1 MSYLQTV
8 VWGIVVG
15 LTEILPVSGSA
26 HIAFLEKIFGIQRAQ
41 TPQWLFYAMLDF
53 ALLIAI
59 VLTCRHEVAALL
71 RGVSGLFAKKQAA
84 ARRPA
89 DRTDQRL
96 VLMVAVGLLPLLLEL
111 LLQRWTNAL
120 YGKPLFWAAC
130 LIVSGLG
137 LFFCEYLAR
146 GSKDAR
152 QMRLSDAVMV
162 GVAQA
167 VAVLPGLSRMG
178 LMLCAGY
185 RRGFQPAFS
194 VQYAFLLSI
203 PFLLGAGIGNV
214 DRGLQAGVQTAAIP
228 AYLVGMAVC
237 VLAAIGAIQL
247 LHRALSRKKLSICA
261 FYCWGAAAFSLFLF
275 LIT

>member
-1 MSYLQTV
+1 MQYQEEQDYT
-8 VWGIVVG
+8 
-15 LTEILPVSGSA
+15 
-26 HIAFLEKIFGIQRAQ
+26 
-41 TPQWLFYAMLDF
+41 
-53 ALLIAI
+53 
-59 VLTCRHEVAALL
+59 
-71 RGVSGLFAKKQAA
+71 KKFDASLWV
-84 ARRPA
+84 
-89 DRTDQRL
+89 RL
-96 VLMVAVGLLPLLLEL
+96 VHYAKPFYKHLLGIMITMLACAGFDVIFPLLTREAID
-111 LLQRWTNAL
+111 TFVEA
-120 YGKPLFWAAC
+120 GTT
-130 LIVSGLG
+130 SGLG

-214 DRGLQAGVQTAAIP
+214 VRGLQAGVQTAAIP